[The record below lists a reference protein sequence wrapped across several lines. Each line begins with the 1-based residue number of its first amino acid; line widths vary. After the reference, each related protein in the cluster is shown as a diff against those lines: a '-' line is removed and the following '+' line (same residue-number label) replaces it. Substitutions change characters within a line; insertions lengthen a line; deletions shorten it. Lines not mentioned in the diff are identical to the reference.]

1 MPLYSYECMDCH
13 QREQR
18 IAGAD
23 DHTALCV
30 ACGGLMLR
38 LDVDVFQPY
47 FEAPKVALWDDKP

>member
-1 MPLYSYECMDCH
+1 MPIYNYRCGDWSE
-13 QREQR
+13 REPR
-18 IAGAD
+18 IAALD

-47 FEAPKVALWDDKP
+47 FEAPEVGLWDEKL

>member
-1 MPLYSYECMDCH
+1 MPLYSYECTDCH
-13 QREQR
+13 KREPR

-38 LDVDVFQPY
+38 LDLDVFEPY
-47 FEAPKVALWDDKP
+47 FDQPKTALRDERP